1 MLAGC
6 CYALCAHSGGKVLGL
21 TVEQLLILAGVGVA
35 LVVLLVVLRTIF
47 RLTRI
52 LFRVGCI
59 GVIVALI
66 AAFALMRG
74 FGG

>member
-1 MLAGC
+1 
-6 CYALCAHSGGKVLGL
+6 VLGL

>member
-1 MLAGC
+1 MPTVCQPA
-6 CYALCAHSGGKVLGL
+6 AATHSRGKVLGL
-21 TVEQLLILAGVGVA
+21 AVEQLLILAGVGIA

-52 LFRVGCI
+52 LFRVGCV
-59 GVIVALI
+59 GVIVVLI
-66 AAFALMRG
+66 VAFALMRG